1 MDKPISPPPHSLGM
15 ALPDKLNGPQAFQER
30 QKILKTLQEIETR
43 LLNQTR
49 GEGVGS
55 ALVNDLDS
63 ESLKTSRLALS
74 TVRHAIHIM
83 DNVSIKPHN

>member
-1 MDKPISPPPHSLGM
+1 M

-55 ALVNDLDS
+55 ALVSDLDS

-74 TVRHAIHIM
+74 TVRHAIQIM